1 MHHSITS
8 MISKEVNEVR
18 GSIYQREAN
27 SKAFL
32 CQLLPGMRKLPE
44 QGNTYVVTQKDDFV
58 TTWPMLRLRITSLEF
73 QKCSPAL
80 FWCHI
85 MVQGLFAYM
94 IWQLSEGSL
103 SHQPPRVKGN
113 GMFIP
118 YLAAYHTQQRG
129 TMKHSHHSEVNRM
142 MERTKRR
149 LYTWVP
155 ITHSHLHN

>member
-58 TTWPMLRLRITSLEF
+58 TT
-73 QKCSPAL
+73 
-80 FWCHI
+80 
-85 MVQGLFAYM
+85 
-94 IWQLSEGSL
+94 
-103 SHQPPRVKGN
+103 
-113 GMFIP
+113 
-118 YLAAYHTQQRG
+118 
-129 TMKHSHHSEVNRM
+129 
-142 MERTKRR
+142 
-149 LYTWVP
+149 
-155 ITHSHLHN
+155 